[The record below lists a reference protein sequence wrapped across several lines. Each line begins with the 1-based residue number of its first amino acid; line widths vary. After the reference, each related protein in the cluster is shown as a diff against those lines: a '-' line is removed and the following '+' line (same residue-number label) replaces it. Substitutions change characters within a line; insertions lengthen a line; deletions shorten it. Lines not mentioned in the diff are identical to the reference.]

1 MESPKP
7 KLLIVDDDED
17 LRTQMRWALAG
28 DYEVILAGDRLAA
41 LEILRA
47 QRPALVTLDL
57 GLPPDAG
64 GASEGFAALT
74 QIQRLPE
81 PPKVVVITG
90 REEREHALRAVEQ
103 GAFDYFCKPI
113 QAEELK
119 VVLRRALQRHLIE
132 QETRELQRR
141 DRQGLDDMIGGS
153 PAMLDVFAAIRKV
166 AASDATVLVLG
177 ESGTGKEL
185 VARAIHRLSTRQ
197 RGAFVAINC
206 GAIPDNLL
214 ESELF
219 GHEKGAFTGAHV
231 QRKGRI
237 EMAHG
242 GTLFLDE
249 IGDLSLPM
257 QVKLLRFL
265 QERRIE
271 RVGGRQEI
279 PVDVRVLSATN
290 ANLKEAMRAG
300 RFREDLFY
308 RIGVVTVSL
317 PPLRERGED
326 VTVLAS
332 AFLERS
338 AAEAQRRVP
347 GFTREALAAVQA
359 YSWPGNVRELEN
371 RVKRAVV
378 MAEGARITAADLEL
392 DAAAPLEGRGLRDV
406 RAQLERETIQR
417 TLSRHGGNVSR
428 TAAELGLSRPT
439 LYTLMEKLGIAR

>member
-1 MESPKP
+1 
-7 KLLIVDDDED
+7 
-17 LRTQMRWALAG
+17 
-28 DYEVILAGDRLAA
+28 
-41 LEILRA
+41 
-47 QRPALVTLDL
+47 
-57 GLPPDAG
+57 
-64 GASEGFAALT
+64 
-74 QIQRLPE
+74 
-81 PPKVVVITG
+81 
-90 REEREHALRAVEQ
+90 
-103 GAFDYFCKPI
+103 
-113 QAEELK
+113 
-119 VVLRRALQRHLIE
+119 
-132 QETRELQRR
+132 
-141 DRQGLDDMIGGS
+141 
-153 PAMLDVFAAIRKV
+153 
-166 AASDATVLVLG
+166 
-177 ESGTGKEL
+177 
-185 VARAIHRLSTRQ
+185 IHRLSTRQ

-237 EMAHG
+237 ETAHG

-290 ANLKEAMRAG
+290 ASLKEAMRAG

>member
-47 QRPALVTLDL
+47 QRPGLVTLDL

-119 VVLRRALQRHLIE
+119 IVLRRALQRHLIE

-231 QRKGRI
+231 QRK
-237 EMAHG
+237 
-242 GTLFLDE
+242 
-249 IGDLSLPM
+249 
-257 QVKLLRFL
+257 
-265 QERRIE
+265 
-271 RVGGRQEI
+271 
-279 PVDVRVLSATN
+279 
-290 ANLKEAMRAG
+290 
-300 RFREDLFY
+300 
-308 RIGVVTVSL
+308 
-317 PPLRERGED
+317 
-326 VTVLAS
+326 
-332 AFLERS
+332 
-338 AAEAQRRVP
+338 
-347 GFTREALAAVQA
+347 
-359 YSWPGNVRELEN
+359 
-371 RVKRAVV
+371 
-378 MAEGARITAADLEL
+378 
-392 DAAAPLEGRGLRDV
+392 
-406 RAQLERETIQR
+406 
-417 TLSRHGGNVSR
+417 
-428 TAAELGLSRPT
+428 
-439 LYTLMEKLGIAR
+439 

>member
-119 VVLRRALQRHLIE
+119 IVLRRALQRHLIE